1 MRLYY
6 LTRDIFWLIVLL
18 VIVGVL
24 LIAPARA
31 LTSQPHLQSFHI
43 SIIP

>member
-1 MRLYY
+1 MRLYS

-31 LTSQPHLQSFHI
+31 ASQPHLQSFHI